1 LKTSALGAFAATAL
15 LGLTISACAG
25 PASTPATG
33 PSPAESA
40 TVTATP
46 TITPTRVSEAYTSA
60 DLAAIVRQVRDSADR
75 RLTVVPDT
83 DVAAALEQ
91 SNGML
96 SSLEVAPEVCR
107 DLATSSTVP
116 AMDGAA
122 MAMGVST
129 DASTGAVTAL
139 SLLSGLDEAALG
151 NVTGRASQLQQC
163 ANMTVTIAGVS
174 LPVSITT
181 LDSVGAV
188 PNSVAYRTET
198 EMPDG
203 QVQSIVT
210 AQAIQQGVV
219 LTAVASGGES
229 EAETVLRT
237 GALLESA
244 AALIR

>member
-1 LKTSALGAFAATAL
+1 M
-15 LGLTISACAG
+15 
-25 PASTPATG
+25 
-33 PSPAESA
+33 
-40 TVTATP
+40 
-46 TITPTRVSEAYTSA
+46 
-60 DLAAIVRQVRDSADR
+60 VRQVRDSADR

-91 SNGML
+91 SKGML